1 MAASDALSTA
11 ARRESRR
18 FAKFL
23 VVGAI
28 GAVVD
33 FGAFNLL
40 FRVFHVD
47 PRLAQ
52 AISFT
57 LAVTSNFT
65 WNRYWTYPESR
76 SKPLSRQYAQFFIL
90 NLIALLVRTLI
101 FDALNEPLIALAAAS
116 LDGPLGVIARFAV
129 DTLNMTVEQLGNNLA
144 LACAVVTMMLW
155 NFFTNRFITY
165 SDVKFGH

>member
-1 MAASDALSTA
+1 MTHLLTSL
-11 ARRESRR
+11 RNPRKEGER
-18 FAKFL
+18 FFKFL
-23 VVGAI
+23 IVGAV
-28 GAVVD
+28 GFVVD
-33 FGAFNLL
+33 AGTLFVCTSLL
-40 FRVFHVD
+40 IIPD
-47 PRLAQ
+47 LIAQ
-52 AISFT
+52 AVSFAA
-57 LAVTSNFT
+57 AVTSNFT

-101 FDALNEPLIALAAAS
+101 FDALDEPLIALAAAS

>member
-1 MAASDALSTA
+1 LTRNTLSTV

-40 FRVFHVD
+40 FRVFLAD

-76 SKPLSRQYAQFFIL
+76 SKRLARQYAQFFVL

-101 FDALNEPLIALAAAS
+101 FDALNDPLIGLAAAS
-116 LDGPLGVIARFAV
+116 LDSPLAFVARFAV
-129 DTLNMTVEQLGNNLA
+129 DTLKMTVEQLGNNMA

-155 NFFTNRFITY
+155 NFFTNRFVTY
-165 SDVKFGH
+165 GDVKFGH

>member
-1 MAASDALSTA
+1 MTKDTLSTT

-18 FAKFL
+18 FARFL

-40 FRVFHVD
+40 FRVFGAD

-76 SKPLSRQYAQFFIL
+76 SKPLAQQYAQFFAL

-101 FDALNEPLIALAAAS
+101 FDALNDPLTALAAAS
-116 LDGPLGVIARFAV
+116 LDGPLGFITRFAV
-129 DTLNMTVEQLGNNLA
+129 DTLNMTVEQVGNNLA

-155 NFFTNRFITY
+155 NFFTNSFITY